1 MSQKIVGM
9 LRVKNEARWI
19 GRVLKSLE
27 GLCDQVFVFDD
38 HSTDDTWKIAVRHGA
53 FVIRSEVDGI
63 DETRDKNVLVKLL
76 KDFAKPDW
84 ILHIDGDE
92 ELEGVGRQQIREA
105 VESNM
110 HRAYTLQVLYLW
122 DSVNQIRVDGIY
134 AGFRRQSLFK
144 VAGSN
149 LQFLPTAHGQ
159 GTTANLHCTNVPADC
174 LQDVGTCAARLK
186 HYGYIDRDM
195 RMAKY
200 AFYNR
205 VDPNNE
211 LEDRYRHIVQG
222 DFPEIPDYAVLKWAG
237 PLKLMKY
244 EEGGSI
250 QAQGDGRDAGRCN
263 AINEHVLPHL
273 EVTR

>member
-1 MSQKIVGM
+1 VKIAGM

-19 GRVLKSLE
+19 GRVLESLK
-27 GLCDQVFVFDD
+27 GVCDDVFVLDD
-38 HSTDDTWKIAVRHGA
+38 HSSDKTGTIAAEHGA
-53 FVIRSEVDGI
+53 HVIYSSFNGI
-63 DETRDKNVLVKLL
+63 DETRDKNYLVACIKR
-76 KDFAKPDW
+76 AANPDW

-92 ELEGVGRQQIREA
+92 ELESIGKQQIMDAIR
-105 VESNM
+105 SGK

-122 DSVNQIRVDGIY
+122 DHPEQIRVDGIY
-134 AGFRRQSLFK
+134 AGFRRQSFFK

-149 LQFLPTAHGQ
+149 LQFLPTAHGP

-174 LQDVGTCAARLK
+174 LQDVGACAARLK

-222 DFPEIPDYAVLKWAG
+222 DFPEISEYAVLKWAG
-237 PLKLMKY
+237 PLKLMRY
-244 EEGGSI
+244 EEGASV
-250 QAQGDGRDAGRCN
+250 QAHGDGRNAGREL
-263 AINEHVLPHL
+263 A